1 MVHHNL
7 VDFEVLVALDSLEVL
22 EELVVLEVQ
31 HNCLQGFE
39 VQLGMK
45 VNWALLEEEIG
56 CTHEWW
62 YIEVPLEVLE
72 WYSLVVQVVRQQG
85 MEVQVR

>member
-1 MVHHNL
+1 
-7 VDFEVLVALDSLEVL
+7 
-22 EELVVLEVQ
+22 
-31 HNCLQGFE
+31 
-39 VQLGMK
+39 MK

-72 WYSLVVQVVRQQG
+72 WWYSLVVQVVRQQG